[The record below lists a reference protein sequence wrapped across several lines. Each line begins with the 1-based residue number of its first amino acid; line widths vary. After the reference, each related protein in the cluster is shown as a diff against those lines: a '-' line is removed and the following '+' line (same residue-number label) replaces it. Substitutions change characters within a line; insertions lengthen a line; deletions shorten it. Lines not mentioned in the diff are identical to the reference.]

1 MITNAALIQRR
12 RQLSGCGLGAL
23 DLAINKSTFIVGEA
37 PGYSVSGA
45 AVNSPVLW
53 SSVRNGLPTG
63 ENLTDYGH
71 KTDAMGVWSA
81 PGGNWTA
88 EHIGQWSKSV
98 KVGDEVDSVVFQVLP
113 AAGAS
118 SSTNAPTNAPITTT
132 TTTTQKADGFLDGEI
147 DLFGYKVPKIA
158 AYGGGAL
165 LAYLL
170 FKKK

>member
-1 MITNAALIQRR
+1 MN
-12 RQLSGCGLGAL
+12 GCGLGAL
-23 DLAINKSTFIVGEA
+23 DLAINKSTFVVGEA

-45 AVNSPVLW
+45 AIDSPILW

-88 EHIGQWSKSV
+88 EHVGQWSKSV
-98 KVGDEVDSVVFQVLP
+98 KVGDEVDSVIFQVLP
-113 AAGAS
+113 TSGAS
-118 SSTNAPTNAPITTT
+118 NSTNAPSNVPVIQPATSPGFF
-132 TTTTQKADGFLDGEI
+132 DGDV
-147 DLFGYKVPKIA
+147 DLFGYKIPKIA

-165 LAYLL
+165 ALYLL
-170 FKKK
+170 LKKK